1 MTCFCNAHKTGVHH
15 LELGWRM
22 EGLPVNWMEYLK
34 SNEILMF
41 VCLQKGKQCCDV
53 ELYSPLVVLQT
64 NVKTS

>member
-1 MTCFCNAHKTGVHH
+1 MTCFCNAHKTGVHQ

-41 VCLQKGKQCCDV
+41 VCLQKETNNAVISDCTLCC
-53 ELYSPLVVLQT
+53 
-64 NVKTS
+64 